1 MRRVA
6 ILDVF
11 RGPEEDVLEVKIE
24 SCGVFVLA
32 VDNDVEDEVVDGV
45 DSEDDTLNR
54 RRHFS

>member
-1 MRRVA
+1 M
-6 ILDVF
+6 
-11 RGPEEDVLEVKIE
+11 KIE
-24 SCGVFVLA
+24 SCGIFVPA